1 MSIVAITGDNL
12 ELQGLDSLEDVGN
25 NIPNINIQGG
35 GAGTYGTAFTIRG
48 LPNVGVY
55 LDGVWQV
62 GTSGLLVSDFIDLDR
77 VEVLRGPQG
86 TTYGRDSVGGA
97 IRMWTKRPGDEFG
110 GQITAT
116 AGSYERRDVKASL
129 DLPITERLRSKW
141 TGSSIY
147 RDGFIEGLT
156 TGLDYGL
163 LDCVFRRMP
172 VAGSGPCRSRIP
184 EHAGQRSGPC
194 RSGDLTRV
202 NHATVA
208 PFFDEGSNSGASE
221 VTRAQDSRGVAAAGR
236 GLEGTADRRGHR
248 QRAVHGAGVLA
259 ASARGRAYLAAAG
272 RAERGSTARA
282 VVPSSGAAAQ
292 PPAGT

>member
-1 MSIVAITGDNL
+1 MQYTTLRSAIIAALAGVTATGTQVARSQESGGLEEIVVTATRREQNLQEVPVSIVAITGENL

-97 IRMWTKRPGDEFG
+97 IRMWTRPPGDEFG

-116 AGSYERRDVKASL
+116 AGSYDRRDVKASL
-129 DLPITERLRSKW
+129 DLPITDKLRSKW
-141 TGSSIY
+141 TGSSLY

-156 TGLDYGL
+156 TGHAA
-163 LDCVFRRMP
+163 RR
-172 VAGSGPCRSRIP
+172 
-184 EHAGQRSGPC
+184 
-194 RSGDLTRV
+194 
-202 NHATVA
+202 
-208 PFFDEGSNSGASE
+208 
-221 VTRAQDSRGVAAAGR
+221 R
-236 GLEGTADRRGHR
+236 GLGTDR
-248 QRAVHGAGVLA
+248 QSFGAGHH
-259 ASARGRAYLAAAG
+259 
-272 RAERGSTARA
+272 
-282 VVPSSGAAAQ
+282 Q
-292 PPAGT
+292 